1 MKTKT
6 KKLIVCSFLFA
17 TIAIVSQEKRVFEKE
32 VLKISNSI
40 AQITKNQKDS
50 LKAKVI
56 AIDKQIKKGEITK
69 TIAAALK
76 QENAVY
82 HATQIEVKVG
92 AQERLLQALVQDKTN
107 GKIGSAKK
115 NAFEEEAI
123 NTFKVGNKV
132 FRFTVNKNEAENTLE
147 ESSKEEEN
155 NKNRKKNRATTTQF
169 IFAMGVNNV
178 LQDHRLSSLNDS
190 EYKFWQSHFYEL
202 GLSWKT
208 RLTQDAS
215 QIYFKYGVS
224 FLWNNLRLDDN
235 KYHVKNEEVTE
246 VRSFSENLSESRLR
260 HVQMNFPVHFEWDF
274 SKNKKGRDG
283 FVFDGVNN
291 AVRLG
296 IGGFVGFKLGT
307 RQYLEYRDKEGVA
320 VEEVQYD
327 NFNMNTVNY
336 GLSAYLGVRSASL
349 YVKYDL
355 NPLFKDTEIRN
366 ISMGIRLDLN

>member
-224 FLWNNLRLDDN
+224 FLWNNLRLDAN
-235 KYHVKNEEVTE
+235 KYHVKNEEVTA

-274 SKNKKGRDG
+274 SKNKKGSDG

-307 RQYLEYRDKEGVA
+307 RQYLEYRDKDEVA
-320 VEEVQYD
+320 VAEVQYD

-336 GLSAYLGVRSASL
+336 GLSAYLGVRSVSL